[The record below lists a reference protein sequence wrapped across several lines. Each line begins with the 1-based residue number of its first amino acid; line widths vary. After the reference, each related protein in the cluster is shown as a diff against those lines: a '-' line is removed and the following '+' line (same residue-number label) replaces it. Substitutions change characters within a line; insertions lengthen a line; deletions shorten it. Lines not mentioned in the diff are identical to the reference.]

1 MSTKKSNKASN
12 GYSAL
17 IRDAFNADDTN
28 KIIGLLDESGKS
40 IDPSSAEWTNAF
52 QDDNFKKE
60 AFSTLFPEQ
69 GFPFSEIS
77 GEQLDL
83 YVADQEELNIS
94 FNQNSS
100 SESTLETAATTSVS
114 DNDDSKNESSL
125 GASSTLSELS
135 STKFKESSDINFG
148 DLVYPIDGKYLESQD
163 HIKFEMV
170 EYEPKS
176 GKLFSNKNENP
187 TVANIIKSSIGTV
200 RLPIPDGI
208 QDSNQVAWNGD
219 TLGPLAIMGL
229 KGSDAIGGAIEASVK
244 DGSFEPLKKLISKG
258 TGALKEAFNDP
269 TLGVILKNQ
278 LTAMA
283 ANALPGVSVDAASL
297 LNRATGR
304 IINQNLELLFSG
316 QTLRTFSF
324 AFMLLPRS
332 KEEAIEVRKI
342 IRFFK
347 QGMTPKKSVIEGSGG
362 LGDIASIDGGALF
375 LKTPNVFKI
384 SYLNSESNVIKG
396 LNKFKTCAC
405 QGVAVNYA
413 PNGYSSYYLD
423 SQPVMVTLSL
433 NFQEVEPIFYD
444 DYANFDEDD
453 VGF

>member
-1 MSTKKSNKASN
+1 MTTRKSNKASN
-12 GYSAL
+12 GYTA
-17 IRDAFNADDTN
+17 IIMDASNSNDSN
-28 KIIGLLDESGKS
+28 KIVGILDSKGKS
-40 IDPSSAEWTNAF
+40 VNPSSDEWNNAF
-52 QDDNFKKE
+52 KNQDFLNQ
-60 AFSTLFPEQ
+60 SWTTLFPEE
-69 GFPFSEIS
+69 GSPFSGVSLTDVSSYIAPS
-77 GEQLDL
+77 SQL
-83 YVADQEELNIS
+83 NTT

-100 SESTLETAATTSVS
+100 SERTLATAPETSSRT
-114 DNDDSKNESSL
+114 NQNIQSKSSL
-125 GASSTLSELS
+125 GTLGELMGTNFS
-135 STKFKESSDINFG
+135 ESSSRNFG
-148 DLVYPIDGKYLESQD
+148 NLVYPVDAKYLESQD
-163 HIKFEMV
+163 HIKIEMI
-170 EYEPKS
+170 EYEPRS
-176 GKLFSNKNENP
+176 GRLFSNKNANP
-187 TVANIIKSSIGTV
+187 NVASIIKTTIGSV

-229 KGSDAIGGAIEASVK
+229 KGSEAIGQAIGQSVN
-244 DGSFEPLKKLISKG
+244 DGSVDPLKNLLSNG
-258 TGALKEAFNDP
+258 TGALKSVLNDP
-269 TLGVILKNQ
+269 ALGAILKNQ

-283 ANALPGVSVDAASL
+283 ASALPGVSVNADSL
-297 LNRATGR
+297 LNRTTGR

-332 KEEAIEVRKI
+332 RNEAIEVRKI

-347 QGMTPKKSVIEGSGG
+347 QGMAPKKSVTEGSGG
-362 LGDIASIDGGALF
+362 LGDIASIDQGSLF
-375 LKTPNVFKI
+375 LKTPNVFNI
-384 SYLNSESNVIKG
+384 SYLNSESNTIKG

-433 NFQEVEPIFYD
+433 NFQEVEPLFYD
-444 DYANFDEDD
+444 DYEEFDTDD

>member
-1 MSTKKSNKASN
+1 MANKKSNKASN

-17 IRDAFNADDTN
+17 IRNAFNSDDTN
-28 KIIGLLDESGKS
+28 KIVGLLDESGKP

-52 QDDNFKKE
+52 QNDDLKKE
-60 AFSTLFPEQ
+60 TWSTLFPEQ
-69 GFPFSEIS
+69 GFPFSQIS

-94 FNQNSS
+94 YTQNSS
-100 SESTLETAATTSVS
+100 SESTLETAAATSAS
-114 DNDDSKNESSL
+114 ENDDSQTESSL
-125 GASSTLSELS
+125 GASSLQELS
-135 STKFKESSDINFG
+135 ATKFKESADINFG
-148 DLVYPIDGKYLESQD
+148 NLVYPIDAKYLQSQD
-163 HIKFEMV
+163 HIRFEMI

-176 GKLFSNKNENP
+176 GKLFSDKNSNP
-187 TVANIIKSSIGTV
+187 NVATVIKSSSGTV

-229 KGSDAIGGAIEASVK
+229 KGSKAISNAIGDSLDQGSLKPLKDLLSKGAGAVK
-244 DGSFEPLKKLISKG
+244 D
-258 TGALKEAFNDP
+258 AFYDP
-269 TLGVILKNQ
+269 ALGVILKNQ

-283 ANALPGVSVDAASL
+283 ASALPGVSVNAEAL
-297 LNRATGR
+297 LNRTTGR

-332 KEEAIEVRKI
+332 REEAIEVRKI

-347 QGMTPKKSVIEGSGG
+347 QGMAPKKSVIEGSGG
-362 LGDIASIDGGALF
+362 LGDIAGLEGGSLF
-375 LKTPNVFKI
+375 LKTPNVFNI
-384 SYLNSESNVIKG
+384 SYLNNENTNIKG

-423 SQPVMVTLSL
+423 SQPVMVSLSL
-433 NFQEVEPIFYD
+433 NFQEVEPIFYN
-444 DYANFDEDD
+444 DYTNFDQDD

>member
-1 MSTKKSNKASN
+1 MNIKQSNKSSN
-12 GYSAL
+12 GYTSL
-17 IRDAFNADDTN
+17 IEGG
-28 KIIGLLDESGKS
+28 KIVGILDSDGKS
-40 IDPSSAEWTNAF
+40 VDPSSDEWNNVF
-52 QDDNFKKE
+52 ENQDFLNQ
-60 AFSTLFPEQ
+60 SWTTLFPEE
-69 GFPFSEIS
+69 GSPFSGIS
-77 GEQLDL
+77 LSDVSP
-83 YVADQEELNIS
+83 YVGSSDQLNIAYD
-94 FNQNSS
+94 QNSS
-100 SESTLETAATTSVS
+100 SEKTLANASETSTSS
-114 DNDDSKNESSL
+114 DQNSQNDSSL
-125 GASSTLSELS
+125 GGIGSLGSSNFSETGS
-135 STKFKESSDINFG
+135 KNFG
-148 DLVYPIDGKYLESQD
+148 SLVYPVDAKYLESQD

-176 GKLFSNKNENP
+176 GKLFSNKNQNP

-229 KGSDAIGGAIEASVK
+229 KGSEAISKAIGGSI
-244 DGSFEPLKKLISKG
+244 DQGSFEPLQNLLSEG
-258 TGALKEAFNDP
+258 TGALKSAFNDP
-269 TLGVILKNQ
+269 ALGVILKNQ

-283 ANALPGVSVDAASL
+283 ASALPGVSVDAESL
-297 LNRATGR
+297 LNRTTGR

-332 KEEAIEVRKI
+332 RNEAIEVRKI

-362 LGDIASIDGGALF
+362 LGDIASIDDGALF
-375 LKTPNVFKI
+375 LKTPNVFNI
-384 SYLNSESNVIKG
+384 SYLNSESNTIKG

-405 QGVAVNYA
+405 QGVSVNYA

-444 DYANFDEDD
+444 DYSDFDDDD